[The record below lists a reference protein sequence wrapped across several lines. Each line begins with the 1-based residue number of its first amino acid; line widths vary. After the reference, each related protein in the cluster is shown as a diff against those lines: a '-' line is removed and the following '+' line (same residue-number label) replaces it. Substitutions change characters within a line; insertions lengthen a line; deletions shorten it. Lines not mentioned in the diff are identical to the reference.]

1 MSCPEADSESASGP
15 GSATAA
21 NRRPE
26 HNWRPTVVHGAALWL
41 LLGVAAS
48 LPLSGPVEFGIAVA
62 AVFVVPVLPVAL
74 CCDYLQAR
82 AYNECSPGVSAYAS
96 NLWRDLMTTLWSRE
110 PLGSART
117 SLEC

>member
-41 LLGVAAS
+41 LLGVAAA

-82 AYNECSPGVSAYAS
+82 AYNECSPGVTAYAS
-96 NLWRDLMTTLWSRE
+96 NLWQDVQTTVVHRT
-110 PLGSART
+110 PLGSDRQLL
-117 SLEC
+117 SC